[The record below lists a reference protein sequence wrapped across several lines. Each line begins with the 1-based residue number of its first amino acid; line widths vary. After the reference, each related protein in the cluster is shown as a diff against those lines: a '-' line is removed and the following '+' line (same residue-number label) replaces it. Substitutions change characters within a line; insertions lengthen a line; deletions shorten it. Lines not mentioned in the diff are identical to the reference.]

1 MAANQP
7 EPHKDI
13 SMPAKKDKSASEVVN
28 FEATVKDLEAI
39 ITTVEN
45 EGASLEESL
54 EAFEV
59 GIKLIRQAQQTLAT
73 AEQKVRLL
81 LEQNEEPVTSDF
93 LEIQDKD

>member
-1 MAANQP
+1 
-7 EPHKDI
+7 
-13 SMPAKKDKSASEVVN
+13 MPTKKDKSASEAVD
-28 FEATVKDLEAI
+28 FEATVNKLEAI
-39 ITTVEN
+39 IATVEN

-73 AEQKVRLL
+73 AEQKVKLL

-93 LEIQDKD
+93 SEVQDKE

>member
-1 MAANQP
+1 
-7 EPHKDI
+7 
-13 SMPAKKDKSASEVVN
+13 MPAKKDKPAAQAVD
-28 FEATVKDLEAI
+28 FEATVNNLEAI
-39 ITTVEN
+39 IATVEN

-73 AEQKVRLL
+73 AEQKVKLL

-93 LEIQDKD
+93 SEVQDKE